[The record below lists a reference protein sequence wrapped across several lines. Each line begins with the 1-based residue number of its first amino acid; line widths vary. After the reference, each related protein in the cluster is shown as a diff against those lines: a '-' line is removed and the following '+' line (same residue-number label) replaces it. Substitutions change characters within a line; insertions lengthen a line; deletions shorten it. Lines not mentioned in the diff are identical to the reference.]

1 MRKKRILKI
10 IALALCGA
18 MIVGMGALL
27 GGNAY
32 VKGQSKERIYT
43 PEQAAE
49 LTGVDCILVL
59 GCGIWNNRPSHMLQD
74 RLECGIRL
82 YEQGSAPKLLMSGDH
97 GRKEYDEVNVMKD
110 YAKKAGVPSQD
121 IFMDHA
127 GFSTYES
134 LYRAKEVFGAK
145 KIVIVSQE
153 YHLYRAIYTARALG
167 LEAYG
172 VEADRRIYRGQAGR
186 ELREVLARCK
196 DLVYS
201 VLKPEPTFLGEP
213 ISLKE
218 SGDMTNG

>member
-1 MRKKRILKI
+1 M
-10 IALALCGA
+10 IALTLCGL
-18 MIVGMGALL
+18 MLFGVLALM

-32 VKGQSKERIYT
+32 VKSKGRGRICSA
-43 PEQAAE
+43 EHAAGLE
-49 LTGVDCILVL
+49 DVDCILVL
-59 GCGIWNNRPSHMLQD
+59 GCGIWENRPSHMLQD
-74 RLECGIRL
+74 RLECGIHL
-82 YEQGSAPKLLMSGDH
+82 YEQGTAPKLLMSGDH

-153 YHLYRAIYTARALG
+153 YHLYRALYTARALG

-172 VEADRRIYRGQAGR
+172 VEADRRVYRGQAGR

-196 DLVYS
+196 DMVYS
-201 VLKPEPTFLGEP
+201 ALKPKPTFLGEP

-218 SGDMTNG
+218 SGDVTNG